1 MKVPDYIVRHDGSH
15 GSRDLTQKE
24 IDIMRLICD
33 DCSTKEIAGL
43 IKRSLKT
50 VDHHRANIYK
60 KTGTNSLVGLF
71 RWAIL
76 NGHVVVTNEQ
86 RTTTPQ
92 ATGGGSGHH
101 AAARSQA
108 SEGTQAQKGKAAQTP
123 KTPEAAQAAKTSTT
137 SKTPPY
143 PKANSSALLSGGGL
157 GK

>member
-15 GSRDLTQKE
+15 GSRELTQKE

-101 AAARSQA
+101 AAARSQTA
-108 SEGTQAQKGKAAQTP
+108 KGTQTQKGPAAEAT
-123 KTPEAAQAAKTSTT
+123 EAAKGPESKAAKTSKT
-137 SKTPPY
+137 SPY
-143 PKANSSALLSGGGL
+143 PKANTSALLSGGGL